1 MRHKSQNWLSARVDG
16 FMIASSPVLYS
27 PTQNKLMTL
36 NTVSR
41 KTAWLRV
48 VTLAVAAFIFN
59 TTEFVPVGLLS
70 DIANSF
76 GMETAQVGIMLTIYA
91 WVVALMSLPFMLLT
105 SLVERRKLL
114 IAIFVLFIGSHVLSF
129 LAWNF
134 TVLVISRI
142 GIAFAHAIF
151 WSITASLAIRMAPAG
166 KKAQALSLIATGTAL
181 AMVLGLPLGRIVGQY
196 FGWRSTFFAIGVVAA
211 ITLVCLIKLLPKLP
225 SEHSGSLGSVPQL
238 FRRPALVSIYVLTAV
253 VVTAHYT
260 AYSYIEPF
268 VQTVAGLSAN
278 FATLLLLVL
287 GGAGIIGS
295 VLFGKLGNRH
305 ASTLISGAIAL
316 LVLCLALLLPASPSP
331 INLTVLSMFWGIA
344 IMVIGLGM
352 QVKVLALAPDATDVA
367 MSLFSGIFNIGI
379 GAGAL
384 LGNQVSLHF
393 SMSSIGWIGAIPALA
408 ALIWSILIFRR
419 WPVALEE
426 QPHHS

>member
-1 MRHKSQNWLSARVDG
+1 
-16 FMIASSPVLYS
+16 
-27 PTQNKLMTL
+27 MTIS
-36 NTVSR
+36 NVSR

-70 DIANSF
+70 DIADSF
-76 GMETAQVGIMLTIYA
+76 GMQTAQVGIMLTIYA

-105 SLVERRKLL
+105 SKVERKRLL
-114 IAIFVLFIGSHVLSF
+114 VSIFIVFIASHVLSF
-129 LAWNF
+129 VAWNF

-166 KKAQALSLIATGTAL
+166 KKAQAMSLIATGTAL

-196 FGWRSTFFAIGVVAA
+196 FGWRTTFFAIGVIAA
-211 ITLVCLIKLLPKLP
+211 ITLFCVMKLLPKLP
-225 SEHSGSLGSVPQL
+225 SEHSGSLKSLPLL
-238 FRRPALVSIYVLTAV
+238 FKRPALVSIYALVAV

-268 VQTVAGLSAN
+268 VQTVGGLSAN
-278 FATLLLLVL
+278 MATFLLLVL

-295 VLFGKLGNRH
+295 VMFGKFGNRH
-305 ASTLISGAIAL
+305 SSTLVSGSVGL
-316 LVLCLALLLPASPSP
+316 LVLCLALLLPAAQN
-331 INLTVLSMFWGIA
+331 ITHLTLLCLFWGIA
-344 IMVIGLGM
+344 IMLLTLGM
-352 QVKVLALAPDATDVA
+352 QVKVLALAPDATDVSMA
-367 MSLFSGIFNIGI
+367 LFSGIFNIGI

-384 LGNQVSLHF
+384 VGNQVSLHF
-393 SMSSIGWIGAIPALA
+393 DMSSIGLVGAVPALV
-408 ALIWSILIFRR
+408 ALIASVLIFRR
-419 WPVALEE
+419 WPVSLEE
-426 QPHHS
+426 QPQHS

>member
-1 MRHKSQNWLSARVDG
+1 
-16 FMIASSPVLYS
+16 
-27 PTQNKLMTL
+27 MTIS
-36 NTVSR
+36 NVSR

-70 DIANSF
+70 DIASSF
-76 GMETAQVGIMLTIYA
+76 GMQTAEVGIMLTIYA

-105 SLVERRKLL
+105 SQVERKRLL
-114 IAIFVLFIGSHVLSF
+114 IGIFTLFIASHVLSF
-129 LAWNF
+129 LSWNF

-181 AMVLGLPLGRIVGQY
+181 AMVLGLPLGRVVGQY
-196 FGWRSTFFAIGVVAA
+196 FGWRTTFFAIGVIAA
-211 ITLVCLIKLLPKLP
+211 LTLFCVIKLLPKLP
-225 SEHSGSLGSVPQL
+225 SEHSGSLKSLPLL
-238 FRRPALVSIYVLTAV
+238 FKRPALVSLYVLVAV

-278 FATLLLLVL
+278 VATFLLLVL

-305 ASTLISGAIAL
+305 ASTLVSGSIGL
-316 LVLCLALLLPASPSP
+316 LVLCLALLLPAAQSTV
-331 INLTVLSMFWGIA
+331 NLTILSLFWGIA
-344 IMVIGLGM
+344 IMILTLGM
-352 QVKVLALAPDATDVA
+352 QVKVLALAPDATDVSMA
-367 MSLFSGIFNIGI
+367 LFSGIFNLGI

-384 LGNQVSLHF
+384 VGNQVSLHF
-393 SMSSIGWIGAIPALA
+393 DMSSIGLVGAVPALA
-408 ALIWSILIFRR
+408 ALIWSVLIFRR
-419 WPVALEE
+419 WPVSLEE
-426 QPHHS
+426 QQSQ